1 MDQPDI
7 HRVIQWKATCD
18 MCTLWQC
25 FGRAACNLAIDAEA
39 ILFVEPALTDV
50 KKETKEANRKKR
62 EAAKGKRTAHESWP
76 QDRDEVL
83 DEPDYADENVT
94 EGIVGANNPQE
105 GGQGAEGERCQLYA
119 RPIKVKTKKKEI
131 AIEPAMDDFI
141 NAATRFGIKCYH
153 VPARWLFE
161 FDKASEL
168 TFIYGPNRG

>member
-7 HRVIQWKATCD
+7 RRVIQWKATCD
-18 MCTLWQC
+18 MCTLWQR
-25 FGRAACNLAIDAEA
+25 FGRAARNLVIDAEA
-39 ILFVEPALTDV
+39 ILFVEPALTDA
-50 KKETKEANRKKR
+50 KKEAKETNRKKR

-83 DEPDYADENVT
+83 DEPDYADENT
-94 EGIVGANNPQE
+94 AKIVRANNSRE
-105 GGQGAEGERCQLYA
+105 GGQGDEAECRELYA
-119 RPIKVKTKKKEI
+119 RPIKVETKKKEI

-141 NAATRFGIKCYH
+141 NAATRFGIKCYR